1 MVSTKGYAIGWDD
14 EIIDPGEPE
23 FVLLT
28 PGIYDFTITGFERG
42 YFDGSEKMDACS
54 MAKLT
59 LRCSNGV
66 QETTVFTNLFLS
78 SAVAFKLSKFA
89 KSIGDMPAGSTSGQ
103 KFHVNWNNIIG
114 KRGKCKI
121 KTRVYNDK
129 GYNEVDDFIVPDPA
143 TAPAPTPMPQVVP
156 LPNYYAQPQP
166 QAQPVYAPQPQPQ
179 AQPVYAPQPQQAT
192 IPAQSVVRP
201 RQAAPQ
207 PSQYQG
213 L

>member
-1 MVSTKGYAIGWDD
+1 MANSKGCAIGWDD

-28 PGIYDFTITGFERG
+28 PGVYNFTITGFERG
-42 YFDGSEKMDACS
+42 HFDGSKKMDACS

-89 KSIGDMPAGSTSGQ
+89 KSIGDMPAESTSGQ
-103 KFHVNWNNIIG
+103 KFHIDWNNIIG
-114 KRGKCKI
+114 KSGKCRI
-121 KTRVYNDK
+121 KTRVYNGKD
-129 GYNEVDDFIVPDPA
+129 YNEVDDFIVPNPA
-143 TAPAPTPMPQVVP
+143 AAPVTVPMPQAVP
-156 LPNYYAQPQP
+156 LPNYYAQPQT
-166 QAQPVYAPQPQPQ
+166 Q

-192 IPAQSVVRP
+192 IPTQSVVQP
-201 RQAAPQ
+201 QQ

>member
-1 MVSTKGYAIGWDD
+1 MASTKGYAIGWDD

-28 PGIYDFTITGFERG
+28 PGVYDFTITGFERG
-42 YFDGSEKMDACS
+42 HFDGSEKMDACS

-103 KFHVNWNNIIG
+103 KFHVDWNNIIG
-114 KRGKCKI
+114 KSGKCRI
-121 KTRVYNDK
+121 KTRVYNGKD
-129 GYNEVDDFIVPDPA
+129 YNEVDDFIVPDPA
-143 TAPAPTPMPQVVP
+143 AAPAPAPMPQTVP
-156 LPNYYAQPQP
+156 LPNYYA
-166 QAQPVYAPQPQPQ
+166 QPQPQ

-192 IPAQSVVRP
+192 IPAQSVVQP
-201 RQAAPQ
+201 GQVAPQ

>member
-1 MVSTKGYAIGWDD
+1 MASTKGYAIGWDD

-42 YFDGSEKMDACS
+42 HFDGSEKMDACS

-59 LRCSNGV
+59 LRCTNDV

-89 KSIGDMPAGSTSGQ
+89 KSIGDMPAESTAGQ
-103 KFHVNWNNIIG
+103 KFHVDWNNIIG
-114 KRGKCKI
+114 KSGKCRI
-121 KTRVYNDK
+121 KTRVYNGRD
-129 GYNEVDDFIVPDPA
+129 YNEVDDFIVPDPTA
-143 TAPAPTPMPQVVP
+143 APAPAPMPQAAP
-156 LPNYYAQPQP
+156 AAYYAQPLT
-166 QAQPVYAPQPQPQ
+166 QAQAMYTPR
-179 AQPVYAPQPQQAT
+179 PQQAT
-192 IPAQSVVRP
+192 IPAQSVVQP
-201 RQAAPQ
+201 GQVAPQ
-207 PSQYQG
+207 PRQYQG

>member
-1 MVSTKGYAIGWDD
+1 MASTKGYAIGWDD

-28 PGIYDFTITGFERG
+28 PGIYDFTVTGFERG
-42 YFDGSEKMDACS
+42 HFDGSEKMDACS

-89 KSIGDMPAGSTSGQ
+89 KSIGDMPAVSTTGQ
-103 KFHVNWNNIIG
+103 KVHVDWNNIIG
-114 KRGKCKI
+114 KSGKCRI
-121 KTRVYNDK
+121 KTRVYNGRD
-129 GYNEVDDFIVPDPA
+129 YNEVDDFIVPDPA
-143 TAPAPTPMPQVVP
+143 AAPAPAPAPMPQAAP
-156 LPNYYAQPQP
+156 AAYYAQPQP
-166 QAQPVYAPQPQPQ
+166 QAQPA
-179 AQPVYAPQPQQAT
+179 YAPQPQQAT
-192 IPAQSVVRP
+192 IPAQSVVQP
-201 RQAAPQ
+201 QQVAPQ

>member
-1 MVSTKGYAIGWDD
+1 MASTKGYAIGWDD

-28 PGIYDFTITGFERG
+28 PGVYDFTITGFERG
-42 YFDGSEKMDACS
+42 HFDGSEKMDACS

-59 LRCSNGV
+59 LRCTNGV

-103 KFHVNWNNIIG
+103 KFHVDWNNIIG
-114 KRGKCKI
+114 KSGKCRI
-121 KTRVYNDK
+121 KTRVYNGRD
-129 GYNEVDDFIVPDPA
+129 YNEVDDFIVPDPA
-143 TAPAPTPMPQVVP
+143 NAPAAAPAPTPMPQAAP
-156 LPNYYAQPQP
+156 AAYYAQPQ
-166 QAQPVYAPQPQPQ
+166 AQ

-192 IPAQSVVRP
+192 IPAQSVVQP
-201 RQAAPQ
+201 QQVAAPQ

>member
-1 MVSTKGYAIGWDD
+1 MDNSKGYAIGWDD

-23 FVLLT
+23 FILLT
-28 PGIYDFTITGFERG
+28 PGVYDFTVTGFERG
-42 YFDGSEKMDACS
+42 HFDGSDKMDACS

-59 LRCSNGV
+59 LRCTNGI

-89 KSIGDMPAGSTSGQ
+89 KSIGDMPAGSTTGQ
-103 KFHVNWNNIIG
+103 KFHVDWNNIIG

-121 KTRVYNDK
+121 KTRVYNGKD
-129 GYNEVDDFIVPDPA
+129 YNEVDDFIVPDPA
-143 TAPAPTPMPQVVP
+143 AAPVPAPMPQVAP
-156 LPNYYAQPQP
+156 IPNYT
-166 QAQPVYAPQPQPQ
+166 PQPQ

-192 IPAQSVVRP
+192 IPAQSVVQP
-201 RQAAPQ
+201 QQVAPQ

>member
-1 MVSTKGYAIGWDD
+1 MASTKGYAIGWDD

-28 PGIYDFTITGFERG
+28 PGVYDFTITGFERG
-42 YFDGSEKMDACS
+42 HFDGSEKMDACS

-89 KSIGDMPAGSTSGQ
+89 KSIGDMPAESTTGQ
-103 KFHVNWNNIIG
+103 KFHVDWNNIIG
-114 KRGKCKI
+114 KSGKCRI
-121 KTRVYNDK
+121 KTRVYNGKD
-129 GYNEVDDFIVPDPA
+129 YNDVDDFIVPDPA
-143 TAPAPTPMPQVVP
+143 AAPAPAPAPMPQAAP
-156 LPNYYAQPQP
+156 AAYYAQPQT
-166 QAQPVYAPQPQPQ
+166 Q

-192 IPAQSVVRP
+192 IPAQSVVQP
-201 RQAAPQ
+201 GQVAPQ

>member
-1 MVSTKGYAIGWDD
+1 MASTKGYAIGWDD

-28 PGIYDFTITGFERG
+28 PGVYDFTITGFERG
-42 YFDGSEKMDACS
+42 HFDGSEKMDACS

-103 KFHVNWNNIIG
+103 KFHVDWNNIIG
-114 KRGKCKI
+114 KHGKCRI
-121 KTRVYNDK
+121 KTRVYNGKD
-129 GYNEVDDFIVPDPA
+129 YNDVDDFIVPDPA
-143 TAPAPTPMPQVVP
+143 TAPAPAPAPMPQAAP
-156 LPNYYAQPQP
+156 AAYYA
-166 QAQPVYAPQPQPQ
+166 QPQPQ

-192 IPAQSVVRP
+192 IPAQSVVQP
-201 RQAAPQ
+201 QQVAPQ

>member
-1 MVSTKGYAIGWDD
+1 MASTKGYAIGWDD

-28 PGIYDFTITGFERG
+28 PGVYDFTITGFERG
-42 YFDGSEKMDACS
+42 HFDGSEKMDACS

-59 LRCSNGV
+59 LKCSNGV

-89 KSIGDMPAGSTSGQ
+89 KSIGDMPAGSTTGQ
-103 KFHVNWNNIIG
+103 KFHVDWNNIIG
-114 KRGKCKI
+114 KSGKCKI
-121 KTRVYNDK
+121 KTRVYNGKD
-129 GYNEVDDFIVPDPA
+129 YNEVDDFIVPDPA
-143 TAPAPTPMPQVVP
+143 AAPAPAPAPMPQAAP
-156 LPNYYAQPQP
+156 AAYYAQPQT
-166 QAQPVYAPQPQPQ
+166 QV
-179 AQPVYAPQPQQAT
+179 QPVYAPQPQQAT
-192 IPAQSVVRP
+192 IPAQSVVQP
-201 RQAAPQ
+201 GQVVPQ

>member
-1 MVSTKGYAIGWDD
+1 MASTKGYAIGWDD

-42 YFDGSEKMDACS
+42 HFDGSEKMDACS

-103 KFHVNWNNIIG
+103 KFHVDWNNIIG
-114 KRGKCKI
+114 KSGKCKI
-121 KTRVYNDK
+121 KTRVYNGRD
-129 GYNEVDDFIVPDPA
+129 YNEVDDFIVPDPA
-143 TAPAPTPMPQVVP
+143 AAPAPAPAPAPQAAP
-156 LPNYYAQPQP
+156 AAYYAQPQT
-166 QAQPVYAPQPQPQ
+166 Q

-192 IPAQSVVRP
+192 IPAQSVVQP
-201 RQAAPQ
+201 GQVAPQ

>member
-1 MVSTKGYAIGWDD
+1 MASTKGYAIGWDD

-28 PGIYDFTITGFERG
+28 PGVYDFTITGFERG
-42 YFDGSEKMDACS
+42 HFDGSEKMDACS

-89 KSIGDMPAGSTSGQ
+89 KSIGDMPAGSTTGQ
-103 KFHVNWNNIIG
+103 KFHVDWNNIIG
-114 KRGKCKI
+114 KIGKCRI
-121 KTRVYNDK
+121 KTRVYNGKD
-129 GYNEVDDFIVPDPA
+129 YNEVDDFIVPDPA
-143 TAPAPTPMPQVVP
+143 AAPAPTPAPQAAP
-156 LPNYYAQPQP
+156 AAYYA
-166 QAQPVYAPQPQPQ
+166 QPQPQ

-192 IPAQSVVRP
+192 IPAQSVVQP
-201 RQAAPQ
+201 QQVAPQ

>member
-1 MVSTKGYAIGWDD
+1 MASTKGYAIGWDD

-42 YFDGSEKMDACS
+42 HFDGSEKMDACS

-59 LRCSNGV
+59 LRCTNGI

-78 SAVAFKLSKFA
+78 STVAFKLSKFA
-89 KSIGDMPAGSTSGQ
+89 KAIGDMPAESTAGQ
-103 KFHVNWNNIIG
+103 KFHVDWNNIIG
-114 KRGKCKI
+114 KSGKCKI
-121 KTRVYNDK
+121 KTRVYNGKD
-129 GYNEVDDFIVPDPA
+129 YNDVDDFIVPDPA
-143 TAPAPTPMPQVVP
+143 PAPAPAPMPQAAP
-156 LPNYYAQPQP
+156 AAYYAQPQP
-166 QAQPVYAPQPQPQ
+166 QAQPMYT
-179 AQPVYAPQPQQAT
+179 PQPQQAT
-192 IPAQSVVRP
+192 IPAQSVVQP
-201 RQAAPQ
+201 QQVAPQ

>member
-1 MVSTKGYAIGWDD
+1 MASTKGYAIGWDD

-42 YFDGSEKMDACS
+42 HFDGSEKMDACS

-89 KSIGDMPAGSTSGQ
+89 KAIGDMPTGSTSGQ
-103 KFHVNWNNIIG
+103 KFHVDWNNIIG
-114 KRGKCKI
+114 KSGKCKI
-121 KTRVYNDK
+121 KTRVYNGRD
-129 GYNEVDDFIVPDPA
+129 YNEVDDFIVPDPVA
-143 TAPAPTPMPQVVP
+143 APAPTPMPQAVP
-156 LPNYYAQPQP
+156 LPNYYAQPQT
-166 QAQPVYAPQPQPQ
+166 QAQPVYT
-179 AQPVYAPQPQQAT
+179 PQPQQST
-192 IPAQSVVRP
+192 IPAQSVVQP
-201 RQAAPQ
+201 QQ

>member
-1 MVSTKGYAIGWDD
+1 MASTKGYAIGWDD

-28 PGIYDFTITGFERG
+28 PGIYDFTVTGFERG
-42 YFDGSEKMDACS
+42 HFDGSEKMDACS

-103 KFHVNWNNIIG
+103 KFHVDWNNIIG
-114 KRGKCKI
+114 KSGKCKI
-121 KTRVYNDK
+121 KTRVYNGRD
-129 GYNEVDDFIVPDPA
+129 YNEVDDFIVPDPA
-143 TAPAPTPMPQVVP
+143 AAPVPTPMPQVVP
-156 LPNYYAQPQP
+156 LPNYYAQPQ
-166 QAQPVYAPQPQPQ
+166 AQ

-192 IPAQSVVRP
+192 IPAQSVVQP
-201 RQAAPQ
+201 QQVAPQ

>member
-1 MVSTKGYAIGWDD
+1 MASTKGYAIGWDD

-28 PGIYDFTITGFERG
+28 PGVYDFTITGFERG
-42 YFDGSEKMDACS
+42 HFDGSEKMDACS

-59 LRCSNGV
+59 LKCTNGI
-66 QETTVFTNLFLS
+66 QEATVFTNLFLS

-89 KSIGDMPAGSTSGQ
+89 KAIGDMPAESTTGQ
-103 KFHVNWNNIIG
+103 KFHVDWNNIIG
-114 KRGKCKI
+114 KSGKCRI
-121 KTRVYNDK
+121 KTRVYNGKD
-129 GYNEVDDFIVPDPA
+129 YNEVDDFIVPDPA
-143 TAPAPTPMPQVVP
+143 APAPAPAPAPQAAP
-156 LPNYYAQPQP
+156 AAYYA
-166 QAQPVYAPQPQPQ
+166 QPQPQ

-192 IPAQSVVRP
+192 IPAQSVVQP
-201 RQAAPQ
+201 GQVAPQ

>member
-1 MVSTKGYAIGWDD
+1 MASTKGYAIGWDD

-28 PGIYDFTITGFERG
+28 PGIYDFTVTGFERG
-42 YFDGSEKMDACS
+42 HFDGSEKMDACS

-103 KFHVNWNNIIG
+103 KFHVDWNNIIG
-114 KRGKCKI
+114 KSGKCRI
-121 KTRVYNDK
+121 KTRVYNGRD
-129 GYNEVDDFIVPDPA
+129 YNEVDDFIVPDPA
-143 TAPAPTPMPQVVP
+143 AAPAPAPAPMPQAVP
-156 LPNYYAQPQP
+156 LPNYYAQPHT
-166 QAQPVYAPQPQPQ
+166 Q

-192 IPAQSVVRP
+192 IPAQSVVQP
-201 RQAAPQ
+201 QQVAPQ

>member
-1 MVSTKGYAIGWDD
+1 MANSKGYAIGWDD

-28 PGIYDFTITGFERG
+28 PGVYDFTITGFERG
-42 YFDGSEKMDACS
+42 HFDGSEKMDACS

-59 LRCSNGV
+59 LKCSNGV

-89 KSIGDMPAGSTSGQ
+89 KSIGDMPAGDSKGQ
-103 KFHVNWNNIIG
+103 KFHVDWNNIIG
-114 KRGKCKI
+114 KSGKCKI
-121 KTRVYNDK
+121 KTRVYNGR

-143 TAPAPTPMPQVVP
+143 AAPAPVPMPQTAPAA
-156 LPNYYAQPQP
+156 YYAQPQP
-166 QAQPVYAPQPQPQ
+166 QAQPA
-179 AQPVYAPQPQQAT
+179 YAPQPQQAT
-192 IPAQSVVRP
+192 IPAQSVVQP
-201 RQAAPQ
+201 QQVAPQ

>member
-1 MVSTKGYAIGWDD
+1 MASTKGYAIGWDD

-28 PGIYDFTITGFERG
+28 PGIYDFTVTGFERG
-42 YFDGSEKMDACS
+42 HFDGSEKMDACS

-103 KFHVNWNNIIG
+103 KFHVDWNNIIG
-114 KRGKCKI
+114 KSGKCKI
-121 KTRVYNDK
+121 KTRVYNSRD
-129 GYNEVDDFIVPDPA
+129 YNEVDDFIVPDPA
-143 TAPAPTPMPQVVP
+143 AAPAPAPAPAPQAAP
-156 LPNYYAQPQP
+156 AAYYAQPQT
-166 QAQPVYAPQPQPQ
+166 QT
-179 AQPVYAPQPQQAT
+179 QPVYAPQPQQAT
-192 IPAQSVVRP
+192 IPAQSVVQP
-201 RQAAPQ
+201 QQVAPQ

>member
-1 MVSTKGYAIGWDD
+1 MASTKGYAIGWDD

-42 YFDGSEKMDACS
+42 HFDGSEKMDACS

-89 KSIGDMPAGSTSGQ
+89 KSIGDMPAGSTTGQ
-103 KFHVNWNNIIG
+103 KFHVDWNNIIG
-114 KRGKCKI
+114 KSGKCRI
-121 KTRVYNDK
+121 KTRVYNGKD
-129 GYNEVDDFIVPDPA
+129 YNEVDDFIVPDPA
-143 TAPAPTPMPQVVP
+143 AAPAPAPMPQAAP
-156 LPNYYAQPQP
+156 AAYHAQPQP
-166 QAQPVYAPQPQPQ
+166 QAQ
-179 AQPVYAPQPQQAT
+179 QPVYAPQPQQAT
-192 IPAQSVVRP
+192 IPAQSVVQP
-201 RQAAPQ
+201 QQ

>member
-1 MVSTKGYAIGWDD
+1 MASTKGYAIGWDD

-42 YFDGSEKMDACS
+42 HFDGSEKMDACS

-59 LRCSNGV
+59 LRCTNGI

-89 KSIGDMPAGSTSGQ
+89 KAIGDMPAESTAGQ
-103 KFHVNWNNIIG
+103 KFHVDWNNIIG
-114 KRGKCKI
+114 KSGKCRI
-121 KTRVYNDK
+121 KTRVYNGRD
-129 GYNEVDDFIVPDPA
+129 YNEVDDFIVPDPA
-143 TAPAPTPMPQVVP
+143 AAPAPAPMPQVVP
-156 LPNYYAQPQP
+156 IPNYTPQP

-179 AQPVYAPQPQQAT
+179 QAT
-192 IPAQSVVRP
+192 IPTQSVVQP
-201 RQAAPQ
+201 QQ

>member
-1 MVSTKGYAIGWDD
+1 MANTKGYAIGWDD

-28 PGIYDFTITGFERG
+28 PGVYDFTITGFERG
-42 YFDGSEKMDACS
+42 HFDGSEKMDACS

-78 SAVAFKLSKFA
+78 STVAFKLSKFA

-103 KFHVNWNNIIG
+103 KFHVDWNNIIG
-114 KRGKCKI
+114 KSGKCKI
-121 KTRVYNDK
+121 KTRVYNGKD
-129 GYNEVDDFIVPDPA
+129 YNEVDDFIVPDPA
-143 TAPAPTPMPQVVP
+143 AAPAPAPMPQAVQ
-156 LPNYYAQPQP
+156 LPNYAQPQT
-166 QAQPVYAPQPQPQ
+166 QAQPA
-179 AQPVYAPQPQQAT
+179 YAPQPQQAT
-192 IPAQSVVRP
+192 IPAQSVVQP
-201 RQAAPQ
+201 QQVAPQ

>member
-1 MVSTKGYAIGWDD
+1 MASTKGYAIGWDD

-28 PGIYDFTITGFERG
+28 PGIYDFTVTGFERG
-42 YFDGSEKMDACS
+42 HFDGSEKMDACS

-59 LRCSNGV
+59 LRCSNDV

-89 KSIGDMPAGSTSGQ
+89 KSIGDMPAGDSKGQ
-103 KFHVNWNNIIG
+103 KFHVDWNNIIG
-114 KRGKCKI
+114 KSGKCRI
-121 KTRVYNDK
+121 KTRVYNGKD
-129 GYNEVDDFIVPDPA
+129 YNEVDDFIVPDLA
-143 TAPAPTPMPQVVP
+143 AAHAQAPMPQAAP
-156 LPNYYAQPQP
+156 AAYYA
-166 QAQPVYAPQPQPQ
+166 QPQPQ

-192 IPAQSVVRP
+192 IPAQSVVQP
-201 RQAAPQ
+201 QQVAAPQ

>member
-1 MVSTKGYAIGWDD
+1 MASTKGYAIGWDD

-42 YFDGSEKMDACS
+42 HFDGSEKMDACS

-89 KSIGDMPAGSTSGQ
+89 KAIGDMPAGSTSGQ
-103 KFHVNWNNIIG
+103 KFHVDWNNIIG
-114 KRGKCKI
+114 KSGKCKI
-121 KTRVYNDK
+121 KTRVYN
-129 GYNEVDDFIVPDPA
+129 GRSYNEVDDFIVPDPA
-143 TAPAPTPMPQVVP
+143 AAPAPAPAPMPQAVP
-156 LPNYYAQPQP
+156 LPNYA
-166 QAQPVYAPQPQPQ
+166 QPQPQ

-192 IPAQSVVRP
+192 IPAQSVVQP
-201 RQAAPQ
+201 GQVAPQ

>member
-1 MVSTKGYAIGWDD
+1 MANSKGYAIGWDD

-28 PGIYDFTITGFERG
+28 PGVYDFTITGFERG
-42 YFDGSEKMDACS
+42 HFDGSEKMDACS

-59 LRCSNGV
+59 LRCSNGI

-89 KSIGDMPAGSTSGQ
+89 KSIGDMPAGDSKGQ
-103 KFHVNWNNIIG
+103 KFHVDWNNIIG
-114 KRGKCKI
+114 KSGKCRI
-121 KTRVYNDK
+121 KTRVYNGKD
-129 GYNEVDDFIVPDPA
+129 YNEVDDFIVPDPA
-143 TAPAPTPMPQVVP
+143 AAPAPAPMPQAAP
-156 LPNYYAQPQP
+156 AAYYAQPQP

-179 AQPVYAPQPQQAT
+179 QAT
-192 IPAQSVVRP
+192 IPAQSVVQP
-201 RQAAPQ
+201 QQ

>member
-1 MVSTKGYAIGWDD
+1 MASTKGYAIGWDD

-23 FVLLT
+23 FILLT
-28 PGIYDFTITGFERG
+28 PGIYDFTVTGFERG
-42 YFDGSEKMDACS
+42 HFDGSEKMDACS

-89 KSIGDMPAGSTSGQ
+89 KSIGDMPAGSTTGQ
-103 KFHVNWNNIIG
+103 KFHVDWNNIIG
-114 KRGKCKI
+114 KSGKCRI
-121 KTRVYNDK
+121 KTRVYNGKD
-129 GYNEVDDFIVPDPA
+129 YNEVDDFIVPDPA
-143 TAPAPTPMPQVVP
+143 AAPVPTPMPRAVP
-156 LPNYYAQPQP
+156 LPNYA
-166 QAQPVYAPQPQPQ
+166 QPQPQ

-192 IPAQSVVRP
+192 IPAQSVVQP
-201 RQAAPQ
+201 QQVAPQ

>member
-1 MVSTKGYAIGWDD
+1 MASTKGYAIGWDD

-23 FVLLT
+23 FILLT

-42 YFDGSEKMDACS
+42 HFDGSEKMDACS

-89 KSIGDMPAGSTSGQ
+89 KSIGDMPAGSTTGQ
-103 KFHVNWNNIIG
+103 KFHVDWNNIIG
-114 KRGKCKI
+114 KSGKCRI
-121 KTRVYNDK
+121 KTRVYNGKD
-129 GYNEVDDFIVPDPA
+129 YNEVDDFIVPDPA
-143 TAPAPTPMPQVVP
+143 AAPAPAPAPMPQAAP
-156 LPNYYAQPQP
+156 AAYYT
-166 QAQPVYAPQPQPQ
+166 QPQPQ

-192 IPAQSVVRP
+192 IPAQSVVQP
-201 RQAAPQ
+201 QQVAPQ

>member
-1 MVSTKGYAIGWDD
+1 MASTKGYAIGWDD

-28 PGIYDFTITGFERG
+28 PGVYDFTITGFERG
-42 YFDGSEKMDACS
+42 HFDGSEKMDACS

-89 KSIGDMPAGSTSGQ
+89 KSIGDMPAGSTTGQ
-103 KFHVNWNNIIG
+103 KFHVDWNNIIG
-114 KRGKCKI
+114 KSGKCRI
-121 KTRVYNDK
+121 KTRVYNGKD
-129 GYNEVDDFIVPDPA
+129 YNEVDDFIVPDPA
-143 TAPAPTPMPQVVP
+143 AAPAPAPVPTPMPQVVP
-156 LPNYYAQPQP
+156 LPNYAHPQT
-166 QAQPVYAPQPQPQ
+166 QTQPVYT
-179 AQPVYAPQPQQAT
+179 PQPQQAT
-192 IPAQSVVRP
+192 IPAQSVVQP
-201 RQAAPQ
+201 QQVAPQ

>member
-1 MVSTKGYAIGWDD
+1 MASTKGYAIGWDD

-28 PGIYDFTITGFERG
+28 PGVYDFTITGFERG
-42 YFDGSEKMDACS
+42 HFDGSEKMDACS

-103 KFHVNWNNIIG
+103 KFHVDWNNIIG
-114 KRGKCKI
+114 KRGKCRI
-121 KTRVYNDK
+121 KTRVYNGKD
-129 GYNEVDDFIVPDPA
+129 YNEVDDFIVPDPA
-143 TAPAPTPMPQVVP
+143 AAPALAPMPQAVP
-156 LPNYYAQPQP
+156 LPNYAQPQP
-166 QAQPVYAPQPQPQ
+166 QVQPVYT
-179 AQPVYAPQPQQAT
+179 PQPQQAT
-192 IPAQSVVRP
+192 IPAQSVVQP
-201 RQAAPQ
+201 QQAAAPQ

>member
-1 MVSTKGYAIGWDD
+1 MASTKGYAIGWDD

-28 PGIYDFTITGFERG
+28 PGIYDFTITEFERG
-42 YFDGSEKMDACS
+42 HFDGSEKMDACS
-54 MAKLT
+54 MAKLA
-59 LRCSNGV
+59 LRCTNGI

-89 KSIGDMPAGSTSGQ
+89 KSIGDMPAGDSKGQ
-103 KFHVNWNNIIG
+103 KFHVDWNNIIG
-114 KRGKCKI
+114 KSGKCRI
-121 KTRVYNDK
+121 KTRVYNGND
-129 GYNEVDDFIVPDPA
+129 YNEVYDFIVPDPA
-143 TAPAPTPMPQVVP
+143 APAPAPAPMPQSAP
-156 LPNYYAQPQP
+156 ATYYAQPQT
-166 QAQPVYAPQPQPQ
+166 Q

-192 IPAQSVVRP
+192 IPAQSVVQP
-201 RQAAPQ
+201 GQVAPQ

>member
-1 MVSTKGYAIGWDD
+1 MASTKGYAIGWDD

-42 YFDGSEKMDACS
+42 HFDGSEKMDACS

-59 LRCSNGV
+59 LRCSNGI

-89 KSIGDMPAGSTSGQ
+89 KSIGDMPAGDSKGQ
-103 KFHVNWNNIIG
+103 KFHVDWNNIIG
-114 KRGKCKI
+114 KSGKCRI
-121 KTRVYNDK
+121 KTRVYNGKD
-129 GYNEVDDFIVPDPA
+129 YNEVDDFIVPDPA
-143 TAPAPTPMPQVVP
+143 AAPAPAPQAAP
-156 LPNYYAQPQP
+156 AAYYAQPQP
-166 QAQPVYAPQPQPQ
+166 QAQPVYT
-179 AQPVYAPQPQQAT
+179 QPQQAT
-192 IPAQSVVRP
+192 IPAQSVVQP
-201 RQAAPQ
+201 QQVAPQ

>member
-1 MVSTKGYAIGWDD
+1 MASTKGYAIGWDD

-42 YFDGSEKMDACS
+42 HFDGSEKMDACS

-59 LRCSNGV
+59 LKCSNGV

-89 KSIGDMPAGSTSGQ
+89 KSIGDMPAGSTTGQ
-103 KFHVNWNNIIG
+103 KFHVDWNNIIG
-114 KRGKCKI
+114 KSGKCKI
-121 KTRVYNDK
+121 KTRVYNDRD
-129 GYNEVDDFIVPDPA
+129 YNEVDDFIVPDPA
-143 TAPAPTPMPQVVP
+143 AAPAPAPAPMPQAAP
-156 LPNYYAQPQP
+156 AAYYAQPQP

-179 AQPVYAPQPQQAT
+179 QAT
-192 IPAQSVVRP
+192 IPAQSVVQP
-201 RQAAPQ
+201 QQVAPQ

>member
-1 MVSTKGYAIGWDD
+1 MASTKGYAIGWDD

-28 PGIYDFTITGFERG
+28 PGIYDFTVTGFERG
-42 YFDGSEKMDACS
+42 HFDGSEKMDACS

-89 KSIGDMPAGSTSGQ
+89 KSIGDMPAGSTTGQ
-103 KFHVNWNNIIG
+103 KFHVDWNNIIG
-114 KRGKCKI
+114 KSGKCRI
-121 KTRVYNDK
+121 KTRVYNGKD
-129 GYNEVDDFIVPDPA
+129 YNEVDDFIVPDPA
-143 TAPAPTPMPQVVP
+143 AAPAAAPAPAPAPMPQIVP
-156 LPNYYAQPQP
+156 LPNYYAQPQT
-166 QAQPVYAPQPQPQ
+166 QAQPA
-179 AQPVYAPQPQQAT
+179 YAPQPQQAT
-192 IPAQSVVRP
+192 IPAQSVVQP
-201 RQAAPQ
+201 GQVAPQ

>member
-1 MVSTKGYAIGWDD
+1 MASTKGYAIGWDD

-28 PGIYDFTITGFERG
+28 PGVYDFTITGFERG
-42 YFDGSEKMDACS
+42 HFDGSEKMDACS

-89 KSIGDMPAGSTSGQ
+89 KSIGDMPAESTAGQ
-103 KFHVNWNNIIG
+103 KFHVDWNNIIG
-114 KRGKCKI
+114 KHGKCRI
-121 KTRVYNDK
+121 KTRVYNGKD
-129 GYNEVDDFIVPDPA
+129 YNEVDDFIVPDPA
-143 TAPAPTPMPQVVP
+143 NAPANAPAPAPMPQAAP
-156 LPNYYAQPQP
+156 AAYYAQPQA
-166 QAQPVYAPQPQPQ
+166 QAQPVYAPQ
-179 AQPVYAPQPQQAT
+179 PQPQQAT
-192 IPAQSVVRP
+192 IPAQSVVQP
-201 RQAAPQ
+201 GQVAPQ

>member
-1 MVSTKGYAIGWDD
+1 MASTKGYAIGWDD

-28 PGIYDFTITGFERG
+28 PGVYDFTITGFERG
-42 YFDGSEKMDACS
+42 HFDGSEKMDACS

-89 KSIGDMPAGSTSGQ
+89 KAIGDMPAGSTSGQ
-103 KFHVNWNNIIG
+103 KFHVDWNNIIG
-114 KRGKCKI
+114 KSGKCKI
-121 KTRVYNDK
+121 KTRVYNGRD
-129 GYNEVDDFIVPDPA
+129 YNEVDDFIVPDPA
-143 TAPAPTPMPQVVP
+143 AAPAPAPAPMPQAAP
-156 LPNYYAQPQP
+156 AAYYAQPQT
-166 QAQPVYAPQPQPQ
+166 QAQL
-179 AQPVYAPQPQQAT
+179 VYAPQPQQAT
-192 IPAQSVVRP
+192 IPAQSVVQP
-201 RQAAPQ
+201 QQVVPQ

>member
-1 MVSTKGYAIGWDD
+1 MASTKGYAIGWDD

-28 PGIYDFTITGFERG
+28 PGVYDFTITGFERG
-42 YFDGSEKMDACS
+42 HFDGSEKMDACS

-59 LRCSNGV
+59 LRCTNGV

-89 KSIGDMPAGSTSGQ
+89 KSIGDMPAGSTTGQ
-103 KFHVNWNNIIG
+103 KFHVDWNNIIG

-121 KTRVYNDK
+121 KTRVYNGKD
-129 GYNEVDDFIVPDPA
+129 YNEVDDFIVPDSA
-143 TAPAPTPMPQVVP
+143 AAPAPTPMPQAVP
-156 LPNYYAQPQP
+156 LPNYYAQPQ
-166 QAQPVYAPQPQPQ
+166 AQ

-192 IPAQSVVRP
+192 IPAQSVVQP
-201 RQAAPQ
+201 QQ